1 MRKIDE
7 LNRSSR
13 FNLNDRLYRHDQFVS
28 LITPF
33 QLAYDSLHERR
44 NPSMLPLPSRIR
56 IILYFSP
63 RKEREPMDFVVHLI
77 PIPASSHPTFMTN
90 RLVPTLSLDSR
101 YLKLFSKSSN
111 AITAARLE
119 RGRRGIFKFLKEA
132 KSRPILAS

>member
-13 FNLNDRLYRHDQFVS
+13 FNLNDRLYRHDQLVS

-56 IILYFSP
+56 IIRYFSP
-63 RKEREPMDFVVHLI
+63 RKEREPMDFIVHLI
-77 PIPASSHPTFMTN
+77 PIPASSHPTFMT
-90 RLVPTLSLDSR
+90 RLDLIIRFVLSKTFFKVVQRD
-101 YLKLFSKSSN
+101 N
-111 AITAARLE
+111 
-119 RGRRGIFKFLKEA
+119 GRKIGTRTKGHF
-132 KSRPILAS
+132 